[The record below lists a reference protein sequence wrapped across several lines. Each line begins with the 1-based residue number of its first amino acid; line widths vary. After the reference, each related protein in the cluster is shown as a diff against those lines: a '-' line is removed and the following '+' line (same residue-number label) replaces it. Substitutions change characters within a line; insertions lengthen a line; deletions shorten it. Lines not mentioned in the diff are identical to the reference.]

1 MSISPRKVYSN
12 LRNIDQLDLV
22 TGALTR
28 ELAQDLLANPGIS
41 LARRQAIAERLNRAN
56 NRLGLQ
62 TTADGDSY

>member
-12 LRNIDQLDLV
+12 LRKIDQLDLV